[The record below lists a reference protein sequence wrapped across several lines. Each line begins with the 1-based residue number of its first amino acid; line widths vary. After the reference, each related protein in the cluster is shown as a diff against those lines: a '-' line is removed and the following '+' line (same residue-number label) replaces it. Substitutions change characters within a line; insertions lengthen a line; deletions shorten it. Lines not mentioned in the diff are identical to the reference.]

1 MIQAWNVVILWIL
14 SGEYLSDDNFI
25 IIPCSA
31 ALEMSP
37 SGRTVLLCLGFALS
51 LLQPGECGVAAA
63 AGGAAYVLRAGV
75 EPGAVQSGPLSLV
88 QLLPYC
94 ALIGPAPT
102 LLCSH
107 WSRASLVMLAPT
119 ILYCREIAKIF

>member
-31 ALEMSP
+31 VLEMSP

-75 EPGAVQSGPLSLV
+75 EPGAVQTGPLSLV
-88 QLLPYC
+88 ELLHYC
-94 ALIGPAPT
+94 ALIGPELP
-102 LLCSH
+102 
-107 WSRASLVMLAPT
+107 
-119 ILYCREIAKIF
+119 